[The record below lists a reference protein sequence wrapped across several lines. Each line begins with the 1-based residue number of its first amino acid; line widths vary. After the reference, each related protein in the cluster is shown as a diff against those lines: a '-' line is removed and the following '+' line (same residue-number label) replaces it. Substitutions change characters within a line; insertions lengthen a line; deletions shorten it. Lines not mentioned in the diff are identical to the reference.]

1 MLYVAIDNIMK
12 SYDLGQNVFVDLLY
26 SDPVPVFYYEVFV
39 SRSTV
44 PFWPRHY
51 KAIEEIAKALDVPVF
66 NDFYDYKLV
75 ITRLV
80 NKNKFYTGAIV
91 RLVFFPFQN
100 RLKVIAI
107 PKKVNYLHFDSIGQ
121 LVVIK
126 RIGKRLK
133 KYVERGNFEFL
144 RQFDIHN
151 YIYNKAGVNQY
162 AFIFNHHDQVLETT
176 LGSILLFE
184 GKTIVSPTFKTGAF
198 YNALQLEVLSY
209 LKREGYQLLDMPID
223 YERFENADEVW
234 IVKENRG
241 IYYKVG
247 IEFYRYHFTEKH
259 RKIIDEINKTA
270 FINY

>member
-91 RLVFFPFQN
+91 RLVFFPYKNQ
-100 RLKVIAI
+100 LKVVAI
-107 PKKVNYLHFDSIGQ
+107 PRKVEYNSFSYSNELIVARRYDMKLRKFYAVNG
-121 LVVIK
+121 
-126 RIGKRLK
+126 
-133 KYVERGNFEFL
+133 FEYL

-151 YIYNKAGVNQY
+151 YKYNKERKTH
-162 AFIFNHHDQVLETT
+162 AFIFNSEGKVLETT
-176 LGSILLFE
+176 LGSVLI
-184 GKTIVSPTFKTGAF
+184 FKNHSVITSTYRNGAF
-198 YNALQLEVLSY
+198 YNAMLLEVLDI
-209 LKREGYQLLDMPID
+209 LKDRGFEIID
-223 YERFENADEVW
+223 KPVDYKEFETADQVW
-234 IVKENRG
+234 IVRDNFG

-247 IEFYRYHFTEKH
+247 VEFFRYHFTELYKEVMS
-259 RKIIDEINKTA
+259 EINKRA
-270 FINY
+270 FAEV